1 MPIAAA
7 KIVNIIVFNRTFTKK
22 IIFLL
27 IFLLLIGKH
36 RTPLHLCGRAQLR
49 FLGHNLG
56 TQNPQTDNTT
66 AECQW
71 VNLFSF

>member
-7 KIVNIIVFNRTFTKK
+7 KIVNIIVFTPSFTKK

-27 IFLLLIGKH
+27 IFFASYRK
-36 RTPLHLCGRAQLR
+36 TPSTSAFIWQDAIK

-71 VNLFSF
+71 VNLFSC